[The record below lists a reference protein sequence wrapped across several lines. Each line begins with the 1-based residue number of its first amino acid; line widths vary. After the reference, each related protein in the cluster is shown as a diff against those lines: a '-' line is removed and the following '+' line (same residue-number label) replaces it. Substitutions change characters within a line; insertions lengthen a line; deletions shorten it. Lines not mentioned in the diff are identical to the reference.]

1 MLQGRR
7 KSPVET
13 DQGGFVLPEPSSGF
27 GATWAG
33 GDSQDTWVWA
43 GTDLAHT
50 AFRIFY
56 TSTSSFIRECSSGA
70 VKRTFLFTFNLL
82 LGSGLILALWRTV
95 DSILFTIF
103 TILQHSVL
111 FWVEHP
117 RLYLHATYSTP
128 CFFPSTFATS
138 VFFTFFHFEVEW
150 PLPNALCIMD
160 SIPLSSFPIPSRKNK
175 YICSE
180 HE

>member
-7 KSPVET
+7 KSPLET
-13 DQGGFVLPEPSSGF
+13 DQGGFVLPDPSSGF
-27 GATWAG
+27 GATWTG

-50 AFRIFY
+50 PPHHL
-56 TSTSSFIRECSSGA
+56 SSGNVA
-70 VKRTFLFTFNLL
+70 LGLWKEHFLFTFNLL
-82 LGSGLILALWRTV
+82 LGSGLILALWRAV
-95 DSILFTIF
+95 NSILFTMF
-103 TILQHSVL
+103 KILQHSVL

-128 CFFPSTFATS
+128 CCYPSTFATS

-180 HE
+180 HK